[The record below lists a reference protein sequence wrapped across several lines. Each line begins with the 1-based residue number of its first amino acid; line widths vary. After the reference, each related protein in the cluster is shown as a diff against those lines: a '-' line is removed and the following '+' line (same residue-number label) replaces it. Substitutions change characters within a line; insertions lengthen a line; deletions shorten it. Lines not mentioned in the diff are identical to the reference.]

1 MTLCF
6 LCGLQ
11 VPDYARVDG
20 NWSAA
25 CYAVGLKDYFDPF
38 HPVPLRLMDRNRL
51 FLVFVSMV
59 PQMPEVLLA
68 LTVTLRSVLAMI
80 ALVIF
85 RHLTMNPLLRL
96 DLVI

>member
-6 LCGLQ
+6 LR
-11 VPDYARVDG
+11 DFRVLDRVHVHG

-68 LTVTLRSVLAMI
+68 LTVMLHSVLAMI
-80 ALVIF
+80 APVIF
-85 RHLTMNPLLRL
+85 RHLTMNPLPRL

>member
-6 LCGLQ
+6 LCDLR
-11 VPDYARVDG
+11 VPSYASVHG

-25 CYAVGLKDYFDPF
+25 CYAVDLRGYFDPF
-38 HPVPLRLMDRNRL
+38 HPVPLRLMYRNRL

-68 LTVTLRSVLAMI
+68 LTVMLHSVLAMN
-80 ALVIF
+80 APVIF
-85 RHLTMNPLLRL
+85 RHLTMNPLRRL

>member
-6 LCGLQ
+6 LCGLR
-11 VPDYARVDG
+11 VPSYASVHG

-25 CYAVGLKDYFDPF
+25 CYAVDLRGYFDPF
-38 HPVPLRLMDRNRL
+38 HPVPLRLMYRNRL

-59 PQMPEVLLA
+59 PQRPEVLLA
-68 LTVTLRSVLAMI
+68 LTVTLRSVLVMI
-80 ALVIF
+80 APLIF
-85 RHLTMNPLLRL
+85 RRLTTSRLLRL